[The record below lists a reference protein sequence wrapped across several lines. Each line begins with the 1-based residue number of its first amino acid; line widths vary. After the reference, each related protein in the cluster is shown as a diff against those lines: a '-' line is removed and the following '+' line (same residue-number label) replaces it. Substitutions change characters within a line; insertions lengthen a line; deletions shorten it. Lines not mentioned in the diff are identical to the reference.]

1 MIVLPSISQK
11 KYIINKD
18 TLVCYTFN
26 ENRKLSIL
34 LLEGDKNKELVRQDS
49 VLINMHKEL
58 NVTYQ
63 TQIGNYK
70 NQNSIYKFKND
81 SLNTKI
87 ANDKIDADKLASK
100 NKTQKI
106 ILGTVSTISLVAC
119 LLLILIH

>member
-1 MIVLPSISQK
+1 VLPSISQK